1 MAKMTTH
8 AGRGNAS
15 RGDENQTRK
24 KSSRVVL
31 KGYGKRLRDSRE
43 LLGLSRKDVSQS
55 LGWSESRVISYENE
69 TTEPNGSEYAELG
82 EQYGCDRAWLTF
94 GDDYAMHLGVR
105 SPGLMRGVWLP
116 QLGGGQLPVPSDLV
130 FGLPG
135 PLMCAAVTESTDFGL
150 LAGNV
155 LILQTKAVPTAGDV
169 WAIKGAIDG
178 VRAGWMVSA
187 SRTTAKVRL
196 DIDDGVVSVAVGRL
210 LGRVVAMMK
219 RTVCSTPDT
228 PKRKGRPRQ

>member
-1 MAKMTTH
+1 
-8 AGRGNAS
+8 
-15 RGDENQTRK
+15 
-24 KSSRVVL
+24 
-31 KGYGKRLRDSRE
+31 
-43 LLGLSRKDVSQS
+43 
-55 LGWSESRVISYENE
+55 
-69 TTEPNGSEYAELG
+69 
-82 EQYGCDRAWLTF
+82 
-94 GDDYAMHLGVR
+94 
-105 SPGLMRGVWLP
+105 
-116 QLGGGQLPVPSDLV
+116 
-130 FGLPG
+130 
-135 PLMCAAVTESTDFGL
+135 
-150 LAGNV
+150 
-155 LILQTKAVPTAGDV
+155 V